1 LPEARGESALGI
13 LAVLGAALLE
23 RHRDVLIQALLVRLA
38 AGDSASKETN
48 LTPLQGEYSGAIDVG
63 QA

>member
-1 LPEARGESALGI
+1 LGI